1 MAEKNM
7 LMKKLTAHTLANVDS
22 TGFKATGFKSK
33 LAATLLLTSFL
44 SACATAPGNYLD
56 TSRLKDDGQHQ
67 SQPANETYPVHLI
80 DGPLVAAQAQAQ
92 AAAAQQAL
100 PSSRYSDPSQYVY
113 RLSPQDILGITVW
126 DHPELTTPQG
136 STLSAGGNT
145 TQSIGGALQ
154 QPYTAALP
162 GQADPYGQTIAADG
176 TIFFPFVGRIHAA
189 GKTAGELRDQLSA
202 GLVRYIR
209 NPQVDVRV
217 LSYRGQKVQV
227 TGDVKTPGPLAISDV
242 PLTLVDAI
250 TRSGGTNSDAD
261 IQRVRLT
268 RNNKLYV
275 LDANRML
282 DQGDTTQNVMLQNG
296 DVINVPDHS
305 DSRIFVMG
313 EVKTPIQVPMIRG
326 RLTIA
331 DALTLGGGILD
342 TDANPRQIF
351 VMRGMREHPTTPDV
365 YRLDMTQPD
374 AIMLSSQFQLQ
385 PMDVVY
391 VGTAASTT
399 FNRVL
404 QQVLPSVQTL
414 FYLKQLT
421 R

>member
-1 MAEKNM
+1 M
-7 LMKKLTAHTLANVDS
+7 LKRNLTVA
-22 TGFKATGFKSK
+22 
-33 LAATLLLTSFL
+33 LLLTAFL

-56 TSRLKDDGQHQ
+56 TSSLKED
-67 SQPANETYPVHLI
+67 SSNKPAETYPVHLI
-80 DGPLVAAQAQAQ
+80 DSDLVMTQAQQ
-92 AAAAQQAL
+92 AAAQQTVL
-100 PSSRYSDPSQYVY
+100 PPGKYSDSSQYLY
-113 RLSPQDILGITVW
+113 RVAPQDILGITVW
-126 DHPELTTPQG
+126 DHPELTTPNG
-136 STLSAGGNT
+136 STLSTGDNT
-145 TQSIGGALQ
+145 TQTLAGAVQ
-154 QPYTAALP
+154 QPYTTALP
-162 GQADPYGQTIAADG
+162 GQADPFGQTVGPDG
-176 TIFFPFVGRIHAA
+176 AIFFPFVGRMQAG
-189 GKTAGELRDQLSA
+189 GKTVDDIRNELATR
-202 GLVRYIR
+202 LVPYIR

-217 LSYRGQKVQV
+217 LSFRGQKVQV
-227 TGDVKTPGPLAISDV
+227 TGEVKSPGPLAISDV

-313 EVKTPIQVPMIRG
+313 EVKTPIQVPMLKG

-331 DALTLGGGILD
+331 DALTQAGGILD

-404 QQVLPSVQTL
+404 QQVLPTIQTL

-421 R
+421 K

>member
-1 MAEKNM
+1 M
-7 LMKKLTAHTLANVDS
+7 LTKQLTRNSLAN
-22 TGFKATGFKSK
+22 FKPKFAV
-33 LAATLLLTSFL
+33 TLLLTSFL

-67 SQPANETYPVHLI
+67 SQPAETYPVHLI
-80 DGPLVAAQAQAQ
+80 DGNLVAAQAQEAGAKTQ
-92 AAAAQQAL
+92 VLPTPAL
-100 PSSRYSDPSQYVY
+100 SDPAQYVY

-176 TIFFPFVGRIHAA
+176 TIFFPFVGRIKAA
-189 GKTAGELRDQLSA
+189 GKTVGELRDQLSA

-227 TGDVKTPGPLAISDV
+227 TGEVKTPGPLAVSDV

-250 TRSGGTNSDAD
+250 TRSGGTNADAD

-268 RNNKLYV
+268 RNNRLYI
-275 LDANRML
+275 LDADRML
-282 DQGDTTQNVMLQNG
+282 DRGDTTQNVMLQNG
-296 DVINVPDHS
+296 DVINVPDRS

-313 EVKTPIQVPMIRG
+313 EVKTPIQLPIIKG
-326 RLTIA
+326 RMTIA
-331 DALTLGGGILD
+331 DALTQAGGILD

-351 VMRGMREHPTTPDV
+351 VMRGMKDHPTTPDV

-374 AIMLSSQFQLQ
+374 SIMLSAQFQLQ
-385 PMDVVY
+385 PLDVVY

-404 QQVLPSVQTL
+404 QQILPTVQTV

-421 R
+421 K

>member
-1 MAEKNM
+1 M
-7 LMKKLTAHTLANVDS
+7 LMQKLTANSFANV
-22 TGFKATGFKSK
+22 KACFGTKF
-33 LAATLLLTSFL
+33 AATLLLTSFL

-56 TSRLKDDGQHQ
+56 TSRLKEDDQNR
-67 SQPANETYPVHLI
+67 PTETYPVHLI
-80 DGPLVAAQAQAQ
+80 DGNLIAAQAQ
-92 AAAAQQAL
+92 AAASKIQVL
-100 PSSRYSDPSQYVY
+100 PSSTLSDPSQYVY

-136 STLSAGGNT
+136 STLSSGGNT

-176 TIFFPFVGRIHAA
+176 TIFFPFVGRIKAA
-189 GKTAGELRDQLSA
+189 GKTTGELREQLAS

-227 TGDVKTPGPLAISDV
+227 TGEVKTPGPLAISDV

-250 TRSGGTNSDAD
+250 TRSGGTNPDAD

-268 RNNKLYV
+268 RNNRLYT
-275 LDANRML
+275 LDADRML
-282 DQGDTTQNVMLQNG
+282 DRGDTTQNVMLQNG
-296 DVINVPDHS
+296 DVINVPDRT

-313 EVKTPIQVPMIRG
+313 EVKTPIQVPIVRG
-326 RLTIA
+326 RMTIA
-331 DALTLGGGILD
+331 DALTQGGGILN

-351 VMRGMREHPTTPDV
+351 VMRGMKDHPTTPEV
-365 YRLDMTQPD
+365 FRLDMTQPD
-374 AIMLSSQFQLQ
+374 SIMLSSQFQLQ
-385 PMDVVY
+385 PLDVVY

>member
-7 LMKKLTAHTLANVDS
+7 LMKKLTANSFANIGPQVRS
-22 TGFKATGFKSK
+22 AAGSK
-33 LAATLLLTSFL
+33 FAATLLLTSFL

-56 TSRLKDDGQHQ
+56 TSRLKDDGHA
-67 SQPANETYPVHLI
+67 PTETYPVHLI
-80 DGPLVAAQAQAQ
+80 DANLIVAQAQ
-92 AAAAQQAL
+92 AAASKTQELPTSAL
-100 PSSRYSDPSQYVY
+100 SDPSQYQY

-136 STLSAGGNT
+136 STLSSGGNT
-145 TQSIGGALQ
+145 TQSISGALQ

-162 GQADPYGQTIAADG
+162 GQADPYGQTISSDG
-176 TIFFPFVGRIHAA
+176 TIFFPFVGRIQAA
-189 GKTAGELRDQLSA
+189 GKTTSQLREQLTA

-217 LSYRGQKVQV
+217 LSYRGQRVQV
-227 TGDVKTPGPLAISDV
+227 TGEVKTPGPLAISDV

-250 TRSGGTNSDAD
+250 TRSGGTNADAD

-275 LDANRML
+275 LDADRML
-282 DQGDTTQNVMLQNG
+282 DRGDTTQNVMLQNG
-296 DVINVPDHS
+296 DVINVPDRT
-305 DSRIFVMG
+305 DSRVFVMG
-313 EVKTPIQVPMIRG
+313 EVKTPIQLPIIRG
-326 RLTIA
+326 RMTIA
-331 DALTLGGGILD
+331 DALTQGGGILD

-351 VMRGMREHPTTPDV
+351 VMRGMKDHPTTPEV
-365 YRLDMTQPD
+365 FRLDMTQPD
-374 AIMLSSQFQLQ
+374 SIMLSSQFQLQ
-385 PMDVVY
+385 PLDVVY

>member
-1 MAEKNM
+1 M
-7 LMKKLTAHTLANVDS
+7 LKKPRNAHSFASLRA
-22 TGFKATGFKSK
+22 K
-33 LAATLLLTSFL
+33 LAGSLLLTSFL

-56 TSRLKDDGQHQ
+56 TSRLKDNDQA
-67 SQPANETYPVHLI
+67 SSETYPVHLI
-80 DGPLVAAQAQAQ
+80 DAKLIMAQAQAVAEKPQ
-92 AAAAQQAL
+92 PL
-100 PSSRYSDPSQYVY
+100 PPSTLSDPSQYVY
-113 RLSPQDILGITVW
+113 HLAPQDILGITVW

-136 STLSAGGNT
+136 STLSSGGNT
-145 TQSIGGALQ
+145 TQTIAGALQ

-176 TIFFPFVGRIHAA
+176 TIFFPFVGRIQAA
-189 GKTAGELRDQLSA
+189 GKTTTELRDQLA
-202 GLVRYIR
+202 TGLVRYIR

-217 LSYRGQKVQV
+217 LSYRGKKVQI
-227 TGDVKTPGPLAISDV
+227 TGEVKQPGPLAISDV

-250 TRSGGTNSDAD
+250 TRSGGTNTDAD

-268 RNNKLYV
+268 RNHKLYV
-275 LDANRML
+275 LDADRML

-296 DVINVPDHS
+296 DVVNVPDRT

-313 EVKTPIQVPMIRG
+313 EVKTPIQVPIVRG
-326 RLTIA
+326 RMTIA
-331 DALTLGGGILD
+331 DALTQGGGILN
-342 TDANPRQIF
+342 TDANPRQIY
-351 VMRGMREHPTTPDV
+351 VMRGMREHPTTPEV
-365 YRLDMTQPD
+365 FRLDMTQPD
-374 AIMLSSQFQLQ
+374 SIMLSSQFQLQ
-385 PMDVVY
+385 PLDVVY

-404 QQVLPSVQTL
+404 EQVLPSVQTL